1 LDNVEL
7 TSKRAESAREWLTEQ
22 ATDALILFP
31 GDNFYYLT
39 GCKIESMERL
49 TAFVTT
55 SDSETIICPK
65 LMEEQCQVN
74 CKAKNVKAWDDGD
87 DPYRLLR
94 ELFGLKRVNKIAIE
108 GSAAYSSVLR
118 LKDSG
123 IKEITIAD
131 RFFSKL
137 RSKKS
142 ASEIKS
148 ISMAIK
154 RSENAY
160 KNTLKEIEKGISEV
174 ELSEILEQNFKRQGL
189 SSPAFKTIVA
199 FGENSAKPHHEPSE
213 RKLRKGDLVLV
224 DFGGV
229 FSGYCSDITRTIGFE
244 TLNEKWTKIYQIV
257 KRAHEEAVNS
267 INADTK
273 FFEIDSTS
281 RKVISDA
288 GFGDHFIHRV
298 GHGLGLSVH
307 EEPYLVPGNLEK
319 MSAGTVFTVE
329 PGIYVRGEGGVR
341 IEDTLFFDG
350 EKAKSFN
357 SLEKDLV
364 IL

>member
-1 LDNVEL
+1 MDNVD
-7 TSKRAESAREWLTEQ
+7 TTAKRVESAREWLTEE
-22 ATDALILFP
+22 AIDGLILLP

-39 GCKIESMERL
+39 GCRIESMERL
-49 TAFVTT
+49 TALVIT
-55 SDSETIICPK
+55 SDSETTICPK
-65 LMEEQCQVN
+65 LMEEQCQSS
-74 CKAKNVKAWDDGD
+74 CKAKNVKAWVDGE

-94 ELFGLKRVNKIAIE
+94 ELFGSKRVKKLAIE
-108 GSAAYSSVLR
+108 GSIPYSSVLR

-131 RFFSKL
+131 RFFSRL

-148 ISMAIK
+148 ISTAIK

-160 KNTLKEIEKGISEV
+160 RNTLKEIEKGISEI

-213 RKLRKGDLVLV
+213 RKLLKGDLVLV

-244 TLNEKWTKIYQIV
+244 TLDEKWTKIYQIV
-257 KRAHEEAVNS
+257 KRAHEETVNS

-273 FFEIDSTS
+273 FSEIDSTA

-288 GFGDHFIHRV
+288 GFGDLFIHRV
-298 GHGLGLSVH
+298 GHGLGISVH
-307 EEPYLVPGNLEK
+307 EEPYLIPGNLEK
-319 MSAGTVFTVE
+319 ISEGTVFTVE

-341 IEDTLFFDG
+341 IEDTMFFDG